1 MKILIE
7 NFVTLFRIGKIP
19 FASGTLGSI
28 FAIVIWFIFI
38 QYFSIFYYYALIF
51 IIFLISFRIVDYYLN
66 IEKKEDPSEVIIDEF
81 IGQSLPLLFLLEFNI
96 YEVLLAFSTFRIF
109 DIFKIYPVNIAENM
123 KGSIGVILDDL
134 IAGVYSLIIVLVYRI
149 LINVSY

>member
-1 MKILIE
+1 M
-7 NFVTLFRIGKIP
+7 
-19 FASGTLGSI
+19 
-28 FAIVIWFIFI
+28 
-38 QYFSIFYYYALIF
+38 
-51 IIFLISFRIVDYYLN
+51 DYYLN

-109 DIFKIYPVNIAENM
+109 DIFKIYPVNIAENI

>member
-7 NFVTLFRIGKIP
+7 NFVTLFRIGQIP
-19 FASGTLGSI
+19 FAPGTLGSI

-109 DIFKIYPVNIAENM
+109 DIFKIYPVNIAENI